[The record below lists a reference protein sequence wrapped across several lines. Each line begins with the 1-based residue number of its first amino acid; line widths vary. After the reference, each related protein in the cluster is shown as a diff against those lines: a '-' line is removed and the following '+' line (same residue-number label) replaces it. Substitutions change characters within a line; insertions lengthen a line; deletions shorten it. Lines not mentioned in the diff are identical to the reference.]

1 MKMSTPGGELAKVTM
16 PKDSEVLE
24 YLINEV
30 LAEPDKLKPVWSSL
44 RFEGI
49 NDWRDL
55 LDLLDS
61 DIDRLRYSVPRKN
74 EKEFLG
80 RGHRNKLR
88 LLRKYIFYL
97 HESDDSIL
105 DLGVGTINLELMK
118 ITKEVFDM
126 YRIDHGDLDGTTVDS
141 NSTQKP
147 DQQTSTTAQLQPKD
161 PTTSFKQ
168 SIKKDKTQYNL
179 YKDEKFWDQWN
190 QSFTITA
197 RSHDLAEILDP
208 NYKPKTESD
217 IRLFKAKQS
226 FAYSVLH
233 HTLLTD
239 MGKTLVRQHLDT
251 LDAQTVYKELCA
263 YHANSTN
270 AKVNASALLTYI
282 TTVRFD
288 TTWRGTAQA
297 FLLHW
302 KNQLRQLD
310 DIQPDSDRFS
320 KPLRKVMLENAVH
333 AVEELRS
340 VKALEDHNVTLGK
353 DPLSYEE
360 YFQWLH
366 SAAAR
371 FDSETANKKCF
382 KVQQTL
388 SAPHHS
394 PYDLQDDDDYG
405 IGYPTQPT
413 CTVCKIDMS
422 PGEFLAAN
430 MTQGMPSSGSHGRG
444 EMRCP
449 NPKDSNRL
457 TIPTTRVMG
466 KDV

>member
-1 MKMSTPGGELAKVTM
+1 MEVLHGSTPDISPLMQYQFWEPVY
-16 PKDSEVLE
+16 
-24 YLINEV
+24 YLIEDKQNFPSKSQEKMGRFVGIAETVGDSMTFKV
-30 LAEPDKLKPVWSSL
+30 LTD
-44 RFEGI
+44 
-49 NDWRDL
+49 DT
-55 LDLLDS
+55 
-61 DIDRLRYSVPRKN
+61 
-74 EKEFLG
+74 EKVI
-80 RGHRNKLR
+80 
-88 LLRKYIFYL
+88 Y
-97 HESDDSIL
+97 
-105 DLGVGTINLELMK
+105 
-118 ITKEVFDM
+118 
-126 YRIDHGDLDGTTVDS
+126 
-141 NSTQKP
+141 
-147 DQQTSTTAQLQPKD
+147 
-161 PTTSFKQ
+161 
-168 SIKKDKTQYNL
+168 
-179 YKDEKFWDQWN
+179 
-190 QSFTITA
+190 
-197 RSHDLAEILDP
+197 
-208 NYKPKTESD
+208 
-217 IRLFKAKQS
+217 KAKQS

-263 YHANSTN
+263 YHAKSTN

-371 FDSETANKKCF
+371 FDSETANKKRF

-394 PYDLQDDDDYG
+394 SYDLQDDDDYG